1 MAHCRIAFCAFV
13 LLAWAPHPGRRSVS
27 LPAQPGSDISR
38 RVLHPFVGLGG
49 KGWVQSPPETQPE
62 PERGYAAFYSVSLEG
77 HKTACGGTY
86 SPEKLTAAHAK
97 LPCGTKLQVT
107 NLRNGKSV
115 RVTVN
120 DHGPFH
126 GNRIIDLSY
135 AAARRLDFL
144 KQGTTLVKLEVVR

>member
-13 LLAWAPHPGRRSVS
+13 LLAWAPHP
-27 LPAQPGSDISR
+27 
-38 RVLHPFVGLGG
+38 FVGLGE
-49 KGWVQSPPETQPE
+49 KGWVQSPPETE
-62 PERGYAAFYSVSLEG
+62 PERGYAAFYSPSLEG
-77 HKTACGGTY
+77 HKTACGDTY
-86 SPEKLTAAHAK
+86 SPEKLTAAHPK
-97 LPCGTKLQVT
+97 LPCGTKLRVT
-107 NLRNGKSV
+107 NLRNGRSV

-126 GNRIIDLSY
+126 GSRIIDLSY